1 MDVYIKDLHVG
12 IKNVNVTCI
21 VLDISPRVTLK
32 ENREVRTLKVA
43 DSTACINLSLWDEP
57 GALLHPG
64 DIVRLTKCY
73 AQIWRNC
80 LTLYSSKSGL
90 IEKIGEFC
98 MVFNENLDMSI
109 PIPNLP
115 VNAPQSANGNSNPG
129 SMNNSGN
136 NKGNMR
142 PNPIDRDVNR
152 YSNNPDSKNNTRN
165 TRVSLKGQI
174 KLEVFHFESC
184 SSKHHQNMEREI
196 LSRLLPGQGPVSS
209 NKEAAHR
216 PACKKCGYSG
226 HLTYEC
232 RNFLKI
238 DQNKEIVLDVS
249 STSSESD
256 TEDMQN
262 DNYIT
267 PLIKLRELEMKK
279 KLEKMKKKQKKKLKK
294 KMKARKRKYST
305 SSDSDSSDSS
315 KDDKKK
321 KKKHKHSKKLKKKE
335 KKHGKK
341 KHKKHSSSDS
351 SSSSS
356 DSDSSSSSSSD

>member
-129 SMNNSGN
+129 NMNNSGN

-165 TRVSLKGQI
+165 TRV
-174 KLEVFHFESC
+174 
-184 SSKHHQNMEREI
+184 R
-196 LSRLLPGQGPVSS
+196 
-209 NKEAAHR
+209 
-216 PACKKCGYSG
+216 
-226 HLTYEC
+226 
-232 RNFLKI
+232 
-238 DQNKEIVLDVS
+238 
-249 STSSESD
+249 
-256 TEDMQN
+256 
-262 DNYIT
+262 
-267 PLIKLRELEMKK
+267 
-279 KLEKMKKKQKKKLKK
+279 
-294 KMKARKRKYST
+294 
-305 SSDSDSSDSS
+305 
-315 KDDKKK
+315 
-321 KKKHKHSKKLKKKE
+321 
-335 KKHGKK
+335 
-341 KHKKHSSSDS
+341 
-351 SSSSS
+351 
-356 DSDSSSSSSSD
+356 